1 MGNSGH
7 LVIGHWEFETMRT
20 PPLLGVAV
28 TLAVLA
34 VIGCRSPQAAP
45 FDLVVRGGEL
55 IDGTGGPARRAD
67 VGVRGDAIVEIGALS
82 RSTATRVIDAAGMVV
97 APGFIDMHSHS
108 DLPLLV
114 DGRSL
119 SKITQGVTT
128 ELLGESDSPAPVIG
142 HVRGEV
148 ERSLGGLGLRLDW
161 TTFAEYFQ
169 RLERQQIAV
178 NVVALVG
185 AGQVRAAVVGFD
197 KRAPSANELSQMQ
210 ALVDRAMQDG
220 AAGLSSG
227 LIYVPNSYAS
237 TEELI
242 ELARVAARHGGIYV
256 SHIRNEDD
264 GLLVALREA
273 ATIGREAGLPVEVL
287 HLKRNLARL
296 DGAAQATTMR
306 EAIGVIEEARQ
317 QGVKM
322 AANVYPYAASQ
333 TTLNANLLPQWAL
346 EGGREQLLTRLR
358 DPRTRARIRSESQ
371 AILTSPLSGRRAD
384 TVMLA
389 RTSHEPHQRFQGMRI
404 KQIADDMKEDASGA
418 LLDIIDKSD
427 GLASGIYFG
436 MREEDVALA
445 LTQPWTTI
453 GSDGS
458 GLAPTGILARSH
470 PHPRSYGTFPRVLG
484 HYVREARV
492 LTLPQAIHKMT
503 GLPAERLGLADRGT
517 VKVANKADL
526 VVFDPGTISDRATF
540 DQPHQ
545 LSVGVQWLVV
555 NGALVIDKGAPTGT
569 LPGRVLR
576 HTTTARAQ

>member
-1 MGNSGH
+1 
-7 LVIGHWEFETMRT
+7 MRT
-20 PPLLGVAV
+20 RRVLVRVAV
-28 TLAVLA
+28 VVVVLA
-34 VIGCRSPQAAP
+34 AAGCQSRQATP
-45 FDLVVRGGEL
+45 FDLVIRDGEL
-55 IDGTGGPARRAD
+55 IDGAGATARRAD
-67 VGVRGDAIVEIGALS
+67 VGIRGDTIVEIGDLS
-82 RSTATRVIDAAGMVV
+82 AATATRVIDAAGMVV

-128 ELLGESDSPAPVIG
+128 EVLGESDSPAPVIG
-142 HVRGEV
+142 HVRGEA
-148 ERSLGGLGLRLDW
+148 ERSLGVYGLKLDW
-161 TTFAEYFQ
+161 TSFAEYFE
-169 RLERQQIAV
+169 RLERQQTAV

-185 AGQVRAAVVGFD
+185 AGQVRAAVVGFE
-197 KRAPSANELSQMQ
+197 KRAPTANEVSQMQ

-227 LIYVPNSYAS
+227 LIYAPNSYAS

-296 DGAAQATTMR
+296 DGAAEATTMR
-306 EAIGVIEEARQ
+306 DAIAVIEEARQ

-333 TTLNANLLPQWAL
+333 TTLNANLVPQWAL
-346 EGGREQLLTRLR
+346 EGGREQLLARLR
-358 DPRTRARIRSESQ
+358 DPKTRARIRGEAQ

-389 RTSHEPHQRFQGMRI
+389 RTTHAPHERFQGMRI
-404 KQIADDMKEDASGA
+404 KQIADDTKRDAA
-418 LLDIIDKSD
+418 DAVLDIIDKSD

-445 LTQPWTTI
+445 LAQPWTTI

-484 HYVREARV
+484 HYVREKRV
-492 LTLPQAIHKMT
+492 LTLPQAVHKMT
-503 GLPAERLGLADRGT
+503 GLSAERLGLTDRGLL
-517 VKVANKADL
+517 KVANKADV
-526 VVFDPGTISDRATF
+526 VVFDPDTISDRATF
-540 DQPHQ
+540 DEPHQ
-545 LSVGVQWLVV
+545 LSTGVQWLVV
-555 NGALVIDKGAPTGT
+555 NGALVLDNGEPTGA

-576 HTTTARAQ
+576 HGSKSTRAQ

>member
-1 MGNSGH
+1 MTMRASFARVAVALAALTAAGCQSRQTTPLD
-7 LVIGHWEFETMRT
+7 LVI
-20 PPLLGVAV
+20 
-28 TLAVLA
+28 
-34 VIGCRSPQAAP
+34 
-45 FDLVVRGGEL
+45 RGGEL
-55 IDGTGGPARRAD
+55 IDGTGAPARRAD
-67 VGVRGDAIVEIGALS
+67 VGVRGDTIVEIGDLS
-82 RSTATRVIDAAGMVV
+82 GSAAARVVEATGMVV

-108 DLPLLV
+108 DAPLLV

-142 HVRGEV
+142 HVRPEV
-148 ERSLGGLGLRLDW
+148 ERSLAALGLRLDW

-169 RLERQQIAV
+169 RLERQKTAV

-197 KRAPSANELSQMQ
+197 KRAPTANELSQMQ

-242 ELARVAARHGGIYV
+242 ELAKVAARHGGIYV

-296 DGAAQATTMR
+296 DGAAEAITMR
-306 EAIGVIEEARQ
+306 DAIGVIEDARKE
-317 QGVKM
+317 GIKM

-346 EGGREQLLTRLR
+346 EGGRERLVARLR
-358 DPRTRARIRSESQ
+358 DPQTRTKIRAESR
-371 AILTSPLSGRRAD
+371 AILASPLSGRRAD

-389 RTSHEPHQRFQGMRI
+389 RTTHEPHQRFQGMRI
-404 KQIADDMKEDASGA
+404 KQIADELKQDPADA
-418 LLDIIDKSD
+418 LLDVIDRSE

-445 LTQPWTTI
+445 LQQPWTTI

-470 PHPRSYGTFPRVLG
+470 PHPRSYGTFTRVLG
-484 HYVREARV
+484 HYVRERRV

-503 GLPAERLGLADRGT
+503 GLSAERLGLTDRGIVQPT
-517 VKVANKADL
+517 KKADL
-526 VVFDPGTISDRATF
+526 VVFDPNTVGDRATF
-540 DQPHQ
+540 EQPHQ
-545 LSVGVQWLVV
+545 LSAGIQWLVV
-555 NGALVIDKGAPTGT
+555 NGALVIDKGTPTGA

-576 HTTTARAQ
+576 HVGQRTGS